1 MAGGEAALAVPEARG
16 AAGARR
22 GLAGNGGRVAG
33 GSRGAVSW
41 GAGGGPE
48 PPPLLRP
55 GSGRACK
62 AGPPGPA
69 PAEVESGAL
78 AAPPAGPS
86 TSSGCPAAPGAP
98 SLAGPAAS
106 STRGT
111 GLAEPPPP
119 VLGARGLPVLC
130 QPRFAGV
137 WEGRTRLCLRVP
149 FFPFPSSPWEGCGA
163 GQAFAVLEKSRP
175 PLALVANGCRGFLL
189 QRKEALPGA
198 VTMQH
203 RNLSTFDGQMQPCDS
218 SGDLFTLKLSG
229 FYAGA
234 FP

>member
-1 MAGGEAALAVPEARG
+1 MGPNRRPSCAR
-16 AAGARR
+16 AR
-22 GLAGNGGRVAG
+22 
-33 GSRGAVSW
+33 
-41 GAGGGPE
+41 
-48 PPPLLRP
+48 
-55 GSGRACK
+55 
-62 AGPPGPA
+62 
-69 PAEVESGAL
+69 
-78 AAPPAGPS
+78 
-86 TSSGCPAAPGAP
+86 
-98 SLAGPAAS
+98 AGPARPARQAPLRRRLRAGLWRLPR
-106 STRGT
+106 RGRAPVR
-111 GLAEPPPP
+111 GVRPLLELRAWQGPRPALLGGRGWQSRLAP